1 MAVPKE
7 VPEAAQK
14 MAYLT
19 SNARL
24 HAAGDL
30 TVIAFYFLLRS
41 GEYTK
46 PRRVTRNGKMV
57 RATRTIQFRVCD
69 VGFWKDN
76 TILSR
81 KSTLNLLLS
90 ADSATRKITN
100 QKKWTHRTN
109 ATSRIHRTTR
119 SGRGTRTQSTSHP
132 QQWRIRPATPLRCIP
147 RRCMNIGPELWNCD
161 CSPDRSRGA
170 QITR

>member
-1 MAVPKE
+1 
-7 VPEAAQK
+7 

-46 PRRVTRNGKMV
+46 PRRVKRNGKMV
-57 RATRTIQFRVCD
+57 GATRTIQFRVYN

-76 TILSR
+76 MILLR
-81 KSTLNLLLS
+81 KSTLYLLLS
-90 ADSATRKITN
+90 A
-100 QKKWTHRTN
+100 
-109 ATSRIHRTTR
+109 
-119 SGRGTRTQSTSHP
+119 P
-132 QQWRIRPATPLRCIP
+132 
-147 RRCMNIGPELWNCD
+147 
-161 CSPDRSRGA
+161 
-170 QITR
+170 